1 MPYVTFEMLADAPGA
16 RELAEVATPEH
27 EHVCDADKLDHLL
40 RGGDW
45 DTADVAQA
53 QAWNRAED
61 ALRVIAAAQTSAD
74 ALIDG
79 YLAKKGYRLPLD
91 PCPSLV
97 SQWARSI
104 VRYLLHKDRRT
115 LDDRD
120 PICRNYRDA
129 LRLLQHDAQRHRL
142 GVRVSPCAAKVL
154 HLFGSVAGD
163 DGDGARRQRLH
174 GAQHVCKQ
182 RLASKRLQYFGAA
195 AFHAR
200 TFACGHDDDV
210 KRERVGHEAVSLV
223 FGTILV
229 LYMLHCRL
237 FMPAMM

>member
-1 MPYVTFEMLADAPGA
+1 MPYATFDMLADAPGA

-27 EHVCDADKLDHLL
+27 EQVCDADKLDHLL

-53 QAWNRAED
+53 QAWSRAED

-120 PICRNYRDA
+120 PICRNYNDA
-129 LRLLQHDAQRHRL
+129 LRLLQQTADGRFSLGVGDWVQIHKTDAQL
-142 GVRVSPCAAKVL
+142 GQTAAV
-154 HLFGSVAGD
+154 
-163 DGDGARRQRLH
+163 QM
-174 GAQHVCKQ
+174 VCG
-182 RLASKRLQYFGAA
+182 RPDPNR
-195 AFHAR
+195 
-200 TFACGHDDDV
+200 
-210 KRERVGHEAVSLV
+210 V
-223 FGTILV
+223 FGRAQLKAF
-229 LYMLHCRL
+229 R
-237 FMPAMM
+237 